1 MSFCH
6 PFCSVVDVGF
16 FCDGFCLRIDCVG
29 GVCTGFLVGSCNA
42 VPQEFVVSRLVKC
55 VKVRSLV
62 SGDEGFCRVIDFAYV
77 FVEFVLEFVVDVSKL
92 YVVYHVEEISFEL
105 V

>member
-1 MSFCH
+1 MK
-6 PFCSVVDVGF
+6 
-16 FCDGFCLRIDCVG
+16 
-29 GVCTGFLVGSCNA
+29 A
-42 VPQEFVVSRLVKC
+42 
-55 VKVRSLV
+55 
-62 SGDEGFCRVIDFAYV
+62 FCRVIDFAYV